1 DTIHVSYKGW
11 VYIDKAIEKFY
22 TEQ

>member
-1 DTIHVSYKGW
+1 MHVSYKGW